1 MTKTA
6 FFSCLAALCCLLFL
20 TGSVTAGEPFS
31 FTHSFAITGDMQ
43 PTNWR
48 LKLEFNRP
56 VSILEISKRLSCQL
70 GGINTKIKVINAT
83 SFDEQEE
90 KRSLP
95 PERKIFIIGPA
106 AKKPATGSYEI
117 TLTKGIIAA
126 ESKEFI
132 SSNTVIKFSS
142 KDAVTMSAVTP
153 FFDRATEKGV
163 YFDLSENVKDFKLRR
178 HVKIFPPIGY
188 YTVDRRYSSD
198 RNLYR
203 IAGNFVTGK
212 KYEIQIIGGSIEGEN
227 QVLANAKSE
236 FTAIGPQP
244 QISFAADRSVLELKS
259 RQLVPL
265 TFTSVGNFKCQL
277 TRVPAFFGPA
287 LESITA
293 FAEAE
298 EKRPQD
304 SEGMRLNS
312 TESQK
317 ISKAASNL
325 DNMML
330 SFVKQQEALKL
341 VGDTQ
346 IAAELKNFLTPDFSS
361 DGKAF
366 LGTDNPDREHFFSL
380 PLDYRPEPE
389 KGGSVIVNV
398 NEIDVEG
405 GQTATRLFQITDLA
419 ITYKFGRNELL
430 VWVTSLET
438 GKPVADASIMLVN
451 KNGHSIFAG
460 KTSQDG
466 ILRVNQDTEYP
477 AISMENDVPK
487 VSKAKLQICDL
498 IIAAA
503 AIPSDSSFIKL
514 NTNRIYTSSIRQAS
528 PDTRYQLSA
537 NGNVFTERGVYR
549 PGETTFWKAT
559 IREYNDN
566 NIVAPVGTK
575 VRVTV
580 TTSRSEEIYNQEL
593 ELNEFGTCSGS
604 VEIKS
609 FQPLGQYNIK
619 VTRIEEKIDM
629 RPSKVDPEWDLLM
642 NRAPANATVAGKNSS
657 DSDENKEIVLCST
670 GFQVQEFEPPRHYVT
685 LDMSQEKRSVR
696 QIVGKDTEQNYLV
709 CKIKGIYYTGGP
721 VRHAKVQ
728 WTAHLTERNSEP
740 AGFALYHF
748 GNNDKQKELIEAGNS
763 VLSKDGELSIALP
776 VSNSVLSGLNSI
788 EISATVLDIDA
799 RPSTQVGRFSPDPVY
814 RLGIAKLPAT
824 MTQGQEFPVQ
834 IIAIDKNGQ
843 KLNQGEIQLE
853 IMRKRYFYTQ
863 KRDSE
868 GGIFYSWASGW
879 VRSHNARQSIKDGA
893 ATFDLILAE
902 GGDYML
908 QASYGS
914 GNEEARTALS
924 FEVDYSYSSFE
935 DYNSRERM
943 RSENEIYLM
952 PDRDVAA
959 VNDKVKIR
967 YSLPRPCE
975 YALLTRESDG
985 ILSARVVKL
994 DKPQGEFIETLTADS
1009 RPNVY
1014 IGLIAPATRGEF
1026 PVYSSQVDSDY
1037 PRAYYGY
1044 TNVKVQNRVD
1054 SISVD
1059 IAPENKGELQAGPG
1073 DQQKMS
1079 FVVTDRDGKPADAEL
1094 AVCVVDEAIL
1104 SLTGYQTPNLSAL
1117 TDFLLPLSIFT
1128 GDLRTSL
1135 ISQDLFKLMS
1145 TRELT
1150 GGDGG
1155 AGAIASDLDSRKDF
1169 RPVAYWNA
1177 GLRTD
1182 AAGRCEIEFKLPD
1195 SMTSYRIYAVA
1206 LDRGT
1211 AFTSKDRQLK
1221 VSREFYLEPALPRF
1235 MTAGDKAT
1243 FPVALSNKGAQSG
1256 QAEITIVEA
1265 ANLAA
1270 TPNKTTAS
1278 MEAYANS
1285 VSKISIEADNG
1296 AGEAKL
1302 VLAGSF
1308 NGLADSISR
1317 TFPVNPAATIIT
1329 RNLSGHFTGSHQIK
1343 PDLPA
1348 YLANMSAI
1356 SSKGAISARL
1366 NISTTPWPKLA
1377 PSLRYL
1383 MRYPYGCVEQVSS
1396 GIIPLAGLRNLIREG
1411 RLPGYSIDEVDKF
1424 IEGGVNKLMKMQR
1437 SSGGFSYWT
1446 SEHSES
1452 WWGTQ
1457 YAVFALSTAK
1467 KAGFPVDEDR
1477 LAAGVDYIRSNLFK
1491 NNNEDRFVD
1500 GIMALAVV
1508 NLGMNQK
1515 ISAADMDTL
1524 KKRFAKSGN
1533 ESAPLLL
1540 WAEALSAQTSIE
1552 ELQGR
1557 LAKLEPAV
1565 ASVVYGWRYSPTRHD
1580 AILLLTS
1587 LAIKGNKKQADD
1599 LSGRLLNSLND
1610 SGYWHSTA
1618 DTGIALFAL
1627 AEYFKANDTE
1637 FATNVD
1643 FDLTT
1648 AKGKETINSGQFGI
1662 MREISSEE
1670 LLSSDGIKIAGPTKN
1685 MLSYSLEYSYPDET
1699 DRTESVNKGFSVEK
1713 TFENLNGNKEFHVG
1727 DLVKATVEFE
1737 DHFRKDGYYG
1747 TMLNH
1752 LAVEDPIPAGFIAI
1766 NPSLKN
1772 DSIPSEAD
1780 SANEEYY
1787 CDWNFG
1793 AYSFYADHRELRNDR
1808 LLAFKNRLWS
1818 GRFRIVYYLRAIC
1831 EGNFKMKPTQVS
1843 LMYNPEY
1850 YGMSVPKT
1858 ITVLPAQ

>member
-1 MTKTA
+1 MTRNTL
-6 FFSCLAALCCLLFL
+6 FRCLTVLYCLLLL
-20 TGSVTAGEPFS
+20 TSSVTAGEAFS
-31 FTHSFAITGDMQ
+31 FVHSFAIAGDMQ
-43 PTNWR
+43 PTSWR

-56 VSILEISKRLSCQL
+56 VSILEISKRLSCKL
-70 GGINTKIKVINAT
+70 DGVGTKIKVINAT
-83 SFDEQEE
+83 SFDIQEQ
-90 KRSLP
+90 KKSLP
-95 PERKIFIIGPA
+95 PERNIFIIGPA
-106 AKKPATGSYEI
+106 DKNPATGSYEI
-117 TLTKGIIAA
+117 TVARGITAA
-126 ESKEFI
+126 ASKDVI
-132 SSNTVIKFSS
+132 SSNTVIKFGT
-142 KDAVTMSAVTP
+142 KDAVTMFSVEP
-153 FFDRATEKGV
+153 FFYKATEKGV

-178 HVKIFPPIGY
+178 HVKILPPIGY
-188 YTVDRRYSSD
+188 YTVDRQYYSD
-198 RNLYR
+198 RDRYR
-203 IAGNFVTGK
+203 VVGNFVTGK
-212 KYEIQIIGGSIEGEN
+212 KYEIQIVGGSIEGEN

-236 FTAIGPQP
+236 FTAVGPQP

-304 SEGMRLNS
+304 SEGMRLGADAN
-312 TESQK
+312 QN
-317 ISKAASNL
+317 INKAAANL

-330 SFVKQQEALKL
+330 SFVKQLESLKQL
-341 VGDTQ
+341 ENAE
-346 IAAELKNFLTPDFSS
+346 IADELKNFLTPDFSS

-398 NEIDVEG
+398 NEIDVES

-419 ITYKFGRNELL
+419 LTYKFGRSELL
-430 VWVTSLET
+430 VWVTSVET
-438 GKPVADASIMLVN
+438 GRPVADAAIMLIN
-451 KNGHSIFAG
+451 KSGHSIFAG
-460 KTSQDG
+460 KTNHDG
-466 ILRVNQDTEYP
+466 ILRVNQDTEYA
-477 AISMENDVPK
+477 AISMENDVPT
-487 VSKAKLQICDL
+487 VSKARLQISDL

-503 AIPSDSSFIKL
+503 ATPSDSSFIKL
-514 NTNRIYTSSIRQAS
+514 NTNRIYASSIRQAS

-549 PGETTFWKAT
+549 PGETVFWKAT
-559 IREYNDN
+559 IREYSDN
-566 NIVAPVGTK
+566 NIIAPAGTK
-575 VRVTV
+575 VRVKIITP
-580 TTSRSEEIYNQEL
+580 RSEEIYNEET

-609 FQPLGQYNIK
+609 FQPLGQYNVR
-619 VTRIEEKIDM
+619 VTRVEEKAAEQ
-629 RPSKVDPEWDLLM
+629 PEKENPAWDLLM
-642 NRAPANATVAGKNSS
+642 NRKPKTVTNTGKGGST
-657 DSDENKEIVLCST
+657 SDESKEIVLCST

-685 LDMSQEKRSVR
+685 LEMTQEKRSVR
-696 QIVGKDTEQNYLV
+696 QIVGKDIEQNYLV
-709 CKIKGIYYTGGP
+709 CKIKGHYYTGGP

-728 WTAHLTERNSEP
+728 WTAHLTERLSEP

-748 GNNDKQKELIEAGNS
+748 GNNDTQKELIEAGNS
-763 VLSKDGELSIALP
+763 VLSKDGELSIAIP
-776 VSNSVLSGLNSI
+776 VSNSVVSGLNSI
-788 EISATVLDIDA
+788 EISATVLDVDA
-799 RPSTQVGRFSPDPVY
+799 RPSTEVSRFSPEPVY
-814 RLGIAKLPAT
+814 RLGIARLPAA

-843 KLNQGEIQLE
+843 KLDRGEIQLE

-908 QASYGS
+908 QASFGS
-914 GNEEARTALS
+914 GNEAARTALS
-924 FEVDYSYSSFE
+924 FYVDYSYSSFE

-952 PDRDVAA
+952 PDREVAA

-975 YALLTRESDG
+975 YALLTCESDG
-985 ILSARVVKL
+985 IISARVVKL
-994 DKPQGEFIETLTADS
+994 EKPQGEFIETLTENS

-1014 IGLIAPATRGEF
+1014 IGLIAPATRGDF
-1026 PVYSSQVDSDY
+1026 PIYSSQVDSDY

-1044 TNVKVQNRVD
+1044 TSVKVQNRVD
-1054 SISVD
+1054 SISVA

-1073 DQQKMS
+1073 DQQKLS
-1079 FVVTDRDGKPADAEL
+1079 FVVTNRDGKPADAEL

-1117 TDFLLPLSIFT
+1117 TDFLLPLSVFT

-1135 ISQDLFKLMS
+1135 ISQDLFKLIS

-1211 AFTSKDRQLK
+1211 AFNSKDRQLK
-1221 VSREFYLEPALPRF
+1221 VSREFYVEPALPRF

-1243 FPVALSNKGAQSG
+1243 FPVALSNKGSQSG
-1256 QAEITIVEA
+1256 QAEITVVEA
-1265 ANLAA
+1265 SNLTA
-1270 TPNKTTAS
+1270 TPNKNIAS
-1278 MEAYANS
+1278 MTAYTNS

-1302 VLAGSF
+1302 VLAGAF

-1317 TFPVNPAATIIT
+1317 TLPVNPAATILT
-1329 RNLSGHFTGSHQIK
+1329 RNLAGHFTGNQDIK
-1343 PDLPA
+1343 PELPA
-1348 YLANMSAI
+1348 YLASMSAI
-1356 SSKGAISARL
+1356 AGKGTISARL
-1366 NISTTPWPKLA
+1366 NVSTTPWPKLA

-1383 MRYPYGCVEQVSS
+1383 MRYPYGCLEQVSS
-1396 GIIPLAGLRNLIREG
+1396 GLIPLAGLRNLIKEG
-1411 RLPGYSIDEVDKF
+1411 RLPGYSIEDVDRF

-1446 SEHSES
+1446 SEYGES

-1477 LAAGVDYIRSNLFK
+1477 LEAGVDYIRRNLFR
-1491 NNNEDRFVD
+1491 NNNDDRFID

-1508 NLGMNQK
+1508 NLAMNQK

-1524 KKRFAKSGN
+1524 KKRFAKTGK
-1533 ESAPLLL
+1533 ESSPLLL
-1540 WAEALSAQTSIE
+1540 WAEALSAQTPIE
-1552 ELQGR
+1552 ELQAR
-1557 LAKLEPAV
+1557 LDKLEPAV
-1565 ASVVYGWRYSPTRHD
+1565 LSISHGWRYTPTRHN
-1580 AILLLTS
+1580 AVLLLAN
-1587 LAIKGNKKQADD
+1587 LAVKGNKKQADD
-1599 LSGRLLNSLND
+1599 LSGRLLSSLNS

-1627 AEYFKANDTE
+1627 AEYFQANDTE

-1643 FDLTT
+1643 FELTT
-1648 AKGKETINSGQFGI
+1648 ATGKETINSGQFGVS
-1662 MREISSEE
+1662 REISSAE
-1670 LLSSDGIKIAGPTKN
+1670 LLSSAGIKITGPDKN
-1685 MLSYSLEYSYPDET
+1685 MLSYSLEYSYPDEM
-1699 DRTESVNKGFSVEK
+1699 DRTETVNEGFTVEK
-1713 TFENLNGNKEFHVG
+1713 TFENLNGNKEFRVG

-1737 DHFRKDGYYG
+1737 DNFRSEGYYG
-1747 TMLNH
+1747 TLLSH

-1766 NPSLKN
+1766 NPNLKN
-1772 DSIPSEAD
+1772 DTIPSEAD

-1787 CDWNFG
+1787 CDWAFG
-1793 AYSFYADHRELRNDR
+1793 AYTFYADHRELRNDR

-1818 GRFRIVYYLRAIC
+1818 GRFRLVYYLRAVC
-1831 EGNFKMKPTQVS
+1831 EGTFKMKPTQVG